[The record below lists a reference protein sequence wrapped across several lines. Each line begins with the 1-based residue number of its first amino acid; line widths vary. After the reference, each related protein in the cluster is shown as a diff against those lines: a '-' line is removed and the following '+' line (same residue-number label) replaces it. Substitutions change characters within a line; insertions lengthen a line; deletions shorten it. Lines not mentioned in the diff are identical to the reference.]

1 LKGKVYSEQSIF
13 AALCARS
20 WSALTT
26 SAKETV
32 EDVSEPKAARATKWV
47 LTAHVIVSASININQ
62 NFVSVSDQ
70 LESLLSFGLRVYIG
84 VEFASELSIGL
95 LDLIL
100 AGVSGKPEHLIVVC
114 H

>member
-1 LKGKVYSEQSIF
+1 LKRKVYSEQSIF
-13 AALCARS
+13 STLSTRP
-20 WSALTT
+20 WPALTP
-26 SAKETV
+26 SAKEAV

-47 LTAHVIVSASININQ
+47 LAAHVVVSTSININQ